1 MDDTNDVTELDMRYR
16 VTRRKRALRQLTM
29 QEVLEYE
36 RSEYYPKICIR
47 LDKAEEELEHYLLER
62 FLKNNWRKQKGGDD
76 MKINSSYIL
85 AVLAGVM
92 LAGFLPH
99 EEWVVGWAGVLALIT
114 LVVAGVRDAEWTK
127 GLDWL
132 FRP

>member
-1 MDDTNDVTELDMRYR
+1 
-16 VTRRKRALRQLTM
+16 
-29 QEVLEYE
+29 
-36 RSEYYPKICIR
+36 
-47 LDKAEEELEHYLLER
+47 
-62 FLKNNWRKQKGGDD
+62 

-99 EEWVVGWAGVLALIT
+99 EEWITGWAGVLALIT
-114 LVVAGVRDAEWTK
+114 LVVAGMRDEEWVH
-127 GLDWL
+127 GWEDL

>member
-1 MDDTNDVTELDMRYR
+1 
-16 VTRRKRALRQLTM
+16 
-29 QEVLEYE
+29 
-36 RSEYYPKICIR
+36 
-47 LDKAEEELEHYLLER
+47 
-62 FLKNNWRKQKGGDD
+62 
-76 MKINSSYIL
+76 MKLNTSYIL

-114 LVVAGVRDAEWTK
+114 LAIASARDAEWTK

-132 FRP
+132 FKP